1 MRQNVVRETE
11 PQHSAQ
17 PRQGE
22 ALTLVCGVWLADSF
36 EPMKTETPRKYIPR
50 AERCCTCGRPRGL
63 AQKRRDWGLQCPTAM
78 IPHTPNPAEH
88 GDQITNDI
96 ICNAGIWRNGGSDG
110 DTHLCDDCL
119 RVGLRVLKL
128 KIDEALEVVE
138 AGTDQRAELSGLTQR
153 LAELQHHHQWLA
165 YEHNRM
171 QVRLGKMLDVIDAAG
186 IAETDEIKHARFEV
200 KRGPAIQKDDEYL
213 WVAPAADSSANV
225 GFSDAGRKDSQP

>member
-1 MRQNVVRETE
+1 
-11 PQHSAQ
+11 
-17 PRQGE
+17 
-22 ALTLVCGVWLADSF
+22 
-36 EPMKTETPRKYIPR
+36 
-50 AERCCTCGRPRGL
+50 
-63 AQKRRDWGLQCPTAM
+63 M

-138 AGTDQRAELSGLTQR
+138 AGTDRLDEVAELTER
-153 LAELQHHHQWLA
+153 LALLQHHHQWLA

-186 IAETDEIKHARFEV
+186 IAEMGGAFALGRIAASFGGSGASGSAR
-200 KRGPAIQKDDEYL
+200 GG
-213 WVAPAADSSANV
+213 ANSRPS
-225 GFSDAGRKDSQP
+225 GFSQSPTQSTGASLTIVYGDSNNRDSPRFRAMETRRAVQMAGQIAPPQGVRNG

>member
-1 MRQNVVRETE
+1 
-11 PQHSAQ
+11 
-17 PRQGE
+17 
-22 ALTLVCGVWLADSF
+22 
-36 EPMKTETPRKYIPR
+36 MKTETPRKYTPR

-138 AGTDQRAELSGLTQR
+138 AGTDRLDEVAELTER
-153 LAELQHHHQWLA
+153 LALLQHHHQWLA

-200 KRGPAIQKDDEYL
+200 KRGPAIQKEDEYL
-213 WVAPAADSSANV
+213 WVAPAADSSANIV
-225 GFSDAGRKDSQP
+225 HEPHREDGRE

>member
-128 KIDEALEVVE
+128 KIAEALEVVE